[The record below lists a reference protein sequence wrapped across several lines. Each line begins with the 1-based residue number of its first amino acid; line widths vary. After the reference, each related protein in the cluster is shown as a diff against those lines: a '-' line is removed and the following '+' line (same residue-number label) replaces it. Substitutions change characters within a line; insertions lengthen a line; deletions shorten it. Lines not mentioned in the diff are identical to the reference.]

1 MIATCSVAPSPFL
14 PLAMSSSSDSGRS
27 RRSHDRPVLPP
38 IRDLFRELSS
48 SRISPESPALTLARL
63 RVSDEE
69 DPRHAYGPPQ
79 SRPSSTRP
87 PSRSNADPSA
97 FVYPQPSRFN
107 AASSASYERSR
118 SSSHDPR
125 GPYPIPDFHN
135 APSRTMSYDR
145 AAYPPSGPSTSYPV
159 HRNSVPAY
167 DPRHDPRGYNSVMM
181 SQSPP
186 QSIPPYYARTQ
197 PPSNAMPPA
206 ISTGIYGTRGEDD
219 DRTPVARYQ
228 PSGMAGFAPPD
239 ASTSGGPSKYECT
252 YCGKGFSRPSSL
264 KIHLNSH
271 TGEKPFVCPVDG
283 CGRSFSVLSNMRR
296 HARVHTTPMMPGADD
311 GATGASPLASSSHP
325 AYNATTSS
333 GKWKHRR
340 NSSAS
345 ASSSSSRRSHSVSS
359 DEEGGLRPF
368 RETNAPPPQID
379 LSALP
384 SFRTRR
390 RHVITF
396 FLASPPRTRH

>member
-1 MIATCSVAPSPFL
+1 MIATCSIAPPPFP
-14 PLAMSSSSDSGRS
+14 PLVMSSSSDSGRWG
-27 RRSHDRPVLPP
+27 SHDRPVLPP

-48 SRISPESPALTLARL
+48 SRVPPESPSLTLARL

-69 DPRHAYGPPQ
+69 DSRQVYASQ

-87 PSRSNADPSA
+87 PSRANADP
-97 FVYPQPSRFN
+97 VYPQPSRFN
-107 AASSASYERSR
+107 TTLSSRP
-118 SSSHDPR
+118 SSHDPR
-125 GPYPIPDFHN
+125 GPRGPYPMPDFQN
-135 APSRTMSYDR
+135 APPRTMSYDR
-145 AAYPPSGPSTSYPV
+145 AAYPPSTSYPV

-167 DPRHDPRGYNSVMM
+167 DPRVPRPPFEPHPAVM
-181 SQSPP
+181 SQPP
-186 QSIPPYYARTQ
+186 SQPAPPYYTRTQ
-197 PPSNAMPPA
+197 PPSNVIMPPV
-206 ISTGIYGTRGEDD
+206 ISTGIYGHRRGEDD

-228 PSGMAGFAPPD
+228 PSGLAGFAPPD
-239 ASTSGGPSKYECT
+239 ASASGPSKYECT

-296 HARVHTTPMMPGADD
+296 HARVHTTPMMRDGDD
-311 GATGASPLASSSHP
+311 GTAGASPLAGSSYP
-325 AYNATTSS
+325 DNATAFS

-359 DEEGGLRPF
+359 DEEEDYDRP
-368 RETNAPPPQID
+368 D
-379 LSALP
+379 K
-384 SFRTRR
+384 
-390 RHVITF
+390 
-396 FLASPPRTRH
+396 RTRHYHK